1 MTLYCLQWLANMSNM
16 SAWNFMLTS
25 GNVSSGFWHIFFRK
39 CFIRQ
44 PFFSRFLSDKCFKA
58 SLVQAEEN
66 SITGKML
73 ENLEK
78 IFEFLQEIHYQTCYY
93 LSHTTTVNYKFFQ
106 NLNMYPVTKF
116 ALLVLATQ
124 LKRVASCCLLWA
136 LRWICGHI

>member
-1 MTLYCLQWLANMSNM
+1 MFPQAFGTYSL
-16 SAWNFMLTS
+16 
-25 GNVSSGFWHIFFRK
+25 K

-58 SLVQAEEN
+58 SLVQADEN

-78 IFEFLQEIHYQTCYY
+78 IFEFFQEIHYQTSYY
-93 LSHTTTVNYKFFQ
+93 LSYTTAVNYKVFQ
-106 NLNMYPVTKF
+106 ENLNMYHVTKF

-124 LKRVASCCLLWA
+124 LK
-136 LRWICGHI
+136 